1 MGFNHRDVARTGHKV
16 YERHRADFERRH
28 PGKYVVIDIRTE
40 KLYLGG
46 SPEDA
51 YRRAAAANESGPFHL
66 VRVGSRA
73 AFRSRRL
80 SNGVDSRVTR

>member
-1 MGFNHRDVARTGHKV
+1 MGFNHRDVVRTGRKV
-16 YERHRADFERRH
+16 YERHRTDLERQH
-28 PGKYVVIDIRTE
+28 PGKYVVIDTRTE

-51 YRRAAAANESGPFHL
+51 YRQAAAANEAGPFHL
-66 VRVGSRA
+66 VRVGNRA

-80 SNGVDSRVTR
+80 PNGIGTRVTR

>member
-1 MGFNHRDVARTGHKV
+1 MGFNHRDVARTGRKV
-16 YERHRADFERRH
+16 YERHRADLERQH
-28 PGKYVVIDIRTE
+28 PGKYVVIDTRTE

-51 YRRAAAANESGPFHL
+51 YRQATTANEAGTFHL
-66 VRVGSRA
+66 VRVGNRA

-80 SNGVDSRVTR
+80 SNVGGTRVTR